1 MKQCDNGHF
10 YDEARFDS
18 CPYCQENAGIGK
30 TMAAGSI
37 GKTVAV
43 MPGSGPMEADLGM
56 NYAIV
61 LMVQTQKSAG
71 ASSAKESGA
80 AAGNPKAAK
89 KRGAEEKKAVLRGV
103 TGKYAGQTFDL
114 LKDKVILGRDPALCN
129 IVFDKNTPGISGR
142 HCQLPYNETEGCF
155 VLTDLGSSYG
165 TFLGNGKKL
174 AAQVPEKLSAGDTFY
189 LCDTANRFVVAK
201 E

>member
-1 MKQCDNGHF
+1 
-10 YDEARFDS
+10 
-18 CPYCQENAGIGK
+18 
-30 TMAAGSI
+30 
-37 GKTVAV
+37 
-43 MPGSGPMEADLGM
+43 M

-61 LMVQTQKSAG
+61 IDELTKILDSEGIDYVMSGSGIGFAKPWMGYVFLPIGLLALAGAIVLRVQTQKSAG

-142 HCQLPYNETEGCF
+142 HCQLSYNETEGCF